1 MPIHA
6 YICIY
11 NYIYIKSQINA
22 SAKIELSPTWHSHLH
37 WTLCCFVLS
46 HSDGKAFLSR
56 GSSIQLLTSASYLR
70 GQMNLQV
77 HLPTAIWEGEQGIHA
92 GNLEPESVQDMV
104 GGDAWGRVTQ
114 KHVHC
119 SQKGKCK
126 QQAKEQMKH
135 LSHFSNVPPQGHYQ
149 KPTHV
154 LFLS

>member
-1 MPIHA
+1 
-6 YICIY
+6 
-11 NYIYIKSQINA
+11 
-22 SAKIELSPTWHSHLH
+22 
-37 WTLCCFVLS
+37 
-46 HSDGKAFLSR
+46 
-56 GSSIQLLTSASYLR
+56 
-70 GQMNLQV
+70 MNLQV

-104 GGDAWGRVTQ
+104 GADAWGRVTQ

-135 LSHFSNVPPQGHYQ
+135 LSHFNNVPPQGHYQ